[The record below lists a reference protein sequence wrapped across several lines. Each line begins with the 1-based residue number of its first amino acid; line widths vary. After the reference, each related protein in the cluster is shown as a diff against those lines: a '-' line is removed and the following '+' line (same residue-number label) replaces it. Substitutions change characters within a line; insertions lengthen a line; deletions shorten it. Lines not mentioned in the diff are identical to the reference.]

1 MNYTSP
7 NWSNAILM
15 TIDTQ
20 NDFVLPDAPP
30 ARIDGTWE
38 VTSKIRELLQV
49 FRQNNLPIL
58 HIIRLYKADGSN
70 VDICRR
76 EAVEKG
82 FRIAVPHTQGAE
94 LVDEI
99 KPNNETR
106 LCLINC

>member
-20 NDFVLPDAPP
+20 NDFVLPDAP

-49 FRQNNLPIL
+49 FRQNNLPIF
-58 HIIRLYKADGSN
+58 I
-70 VDICRR
+70 
-76 EAVEKG
+76 
-82 FRIAVPHTQGAE
+82 
-94 LVDEI
+94 
-99 KPNNETR
+99 
-106 LCLINC
+106 